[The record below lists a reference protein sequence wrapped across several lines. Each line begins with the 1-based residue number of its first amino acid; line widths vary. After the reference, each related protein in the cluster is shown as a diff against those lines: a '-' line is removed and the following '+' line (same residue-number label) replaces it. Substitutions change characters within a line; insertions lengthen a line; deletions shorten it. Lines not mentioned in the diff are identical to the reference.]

1 MLEPSE
7 DVLDVCADLWEDFV
21 FLLPTILLADG
32 PRVLQH
38 SAIPVIGHVH
48 DIFLRSDGNLFQDL
62 DASMLTDVVAN
73 HDAMG
78 LLGVSFAT
86 LASERVDMPRDE

>member
-21 FLLPTILLADG
+21 FLLPTILLADSQ
-32 PRVLQH
+32 RVLQH
-38 SAIPVIGHVH
+38 IAIPVVGHVH
-48 DIFLRSDGNLFQDL
+48 DIFLRSDGDLFQNL

-78 LLGVSFAT
+78 LFGVSFAVF
-86 LASERVDMPRDE
+86 ASERVDMPRDG

>member
-1 MLEPSE
+1 MLEPGE

-32 PRVLQH
+32 PGVLQH
-38 SAIPVIGHVH
+38 SAIPVVGHVH
-48 DIFLRSDGNLFQDL
+48 DIFLRSYGDLFQNL
-62 DASMLTDVVAN
+62 DASMLTDVVAY

-78 LLGVSFAT
+78 LFLLVSQF
-86 LASERVDMPRDE
+86 LR

>member
-7 DVLDVCADLWEDFV
+7 NVLDVCADLWEDFV
-21 FLLPTILLADG
+21 FLLPTILLVDG

-38 SAIPVIGHVH
+38 SVIPVVGHVH
-48 DIFLRSDGNLFQDL
+48 DIFLRSDGDLFQNL
-62 DASMLTDVVAN
+62 DAGMLTDVVSD

-78 LLGVSFAT
+78 LFGVSFAV
-86 LASERVDMPRDE
+86 LASERVNMPRDG

>member
-7 DVLDVCADLWEDFV
+7 DVLDVCADLREDFV
-21 FLLPTILLADG
+21 FLLPTDLLANG
-32 PRVLQH
+32 PRVLQD
-38 SAIPVIGHVH
+38 SAIPVVGHVH
-48 DIFLRSDGNLFQDL
+48 DIFLRSYGDLFQNL

-78 LLGVSFAT
+78 LFGVSFAV
-86 LASERVDMPRDE
+86 LRQKG